1 MIYVKYVSGRG
12 QKEDSD
18 NLETKNIMER
28 DQLGLSYNIRMCNTE
43 GEYGGLVL
51 IHVVQNTVQSRA
63 AVNVFE
69 LRKSWEISLAAEGL
83 LLFHNNSTQLLP
95 WLRRKHLLHDLNT

>member
-1 MIYVKYVSGRG
+1 MIEVKYVSGTG
-12 QKEDSD
+12 QTGDAD
-18 NLETKNIMER
+18 NLETKNMMER

-63 AVNVFE
+63 AVNVFG
-69 LRKSWEISLAAEGL
+69 LRKSWEISLAAEGIL
-83 LLFHNNSTQLLP
+83 DSHNNSTQLLP
-95 WLRRKHLLHDLNT
+95 